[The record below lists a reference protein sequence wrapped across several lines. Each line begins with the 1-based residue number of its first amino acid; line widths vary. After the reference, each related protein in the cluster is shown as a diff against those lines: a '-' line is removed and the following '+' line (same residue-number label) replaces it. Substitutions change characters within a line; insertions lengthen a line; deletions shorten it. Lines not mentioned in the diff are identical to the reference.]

1 MGVDAQRLNFSK
13 HGRRVASAM
22 SLVCSCLLA
31 GGITGCGYQFQGS
44 GTILPADIRK
54 VAIPAVENETTES
67 RLGERMTE
75 ELRSQFE
82 RYGVVTIVEDP
93 SSADAV
99 LKVKVTKVDTK
110 TRNVTSSQKD
120 PVPNVAVDQDLVMTV
135 SAELRRKTG
144 QLLYKNSNLTVSES
158 FAGISSVVV
167 TGSSSFAQGGLSAGS
182 LTTLGQQ
189 ASSVAVAQ
197 GQQSEVLDDLVEEA
211 SRRLYL
217 ESVAADF

>member
-1 MGVDAQRLNFSK
+1 M
-13 HGRRVASAM
+13 
-22 SLVCSCLLA
+22 
-31 GGITGCGYQFQGS
+31 
-44 GTILPADIRK
+44 
-54 VAIPAVENETTES
+54 
-67 RLGERMTE
+67 
-75 ELRSQFE
+75 
-82 RYGVVTIVEDP
+82 TIVEDP